1 MTCQSELFNVDERLV
16 EQNQRLLQHLNTSRV
31 CSQESNQLLSEILGY
46 QLDST
51 DEIRLP
57 FHTDYGRNIKFGKNI
72 FINCDVTMVDIG
84 KIIIEDYVIIGPNTT
99 LLTTNYQTKNKAPI
113 VIKQK
118 ANIGANVTIMP
129 GVTIG
134 KEAVVLAG
142 SVVTKNVLANTV
154 VMGNPAQ
161 EVKKGEVF
169 NE

>member
-1 MTCQSELFNVDERLV
+1 
-16 EQNQRLLQHLNTSRV
+16 
-31 CSQESNQLLSEILGY
+31 
-46 QLDST
+46 
-51 DEIRLP
+51 
-57 FHTDYGRNIKFGKNI
+57 
-72 FINCDVTMVDIG
+72 MVDIG

-169 NE
+169 